1 MIVPMLMVVVA
12 MRGTVK
18 ALCGTYGVG
27 LTQVM
32 LVVVSKVAVAYYSS
46 LTKRKVLPISSSPKR
61 RINRESITNEFVLKE
76 GETRVCGSFR
86 LDKGHQ
92 SGLDN

>member
-1 MIVPMLMVVVA
+1 MATTRVVVVSIVEFPSLTVLRMIVPMPMVVVA

-46 LTKRKVLPISSSPKR
+46 LTKRKVLPILSSPK
-61 RINRESITNEFVLKE
+61 EE
-76 GETRVCGSFR
+76 
-86 LDKGHQ
+86 
-92 SGLDN
+92 

>member
-1 MIVPMLMVVVA
+1 MATTRVVVVSIVEFPSLIVLRMIVPMLMVVVA

-46 LTKRKVLPISSSPKR
+46 LTKRKVLPILSSPK
-61 RINRESITNEFVLKE
+61 EE
-76 GETRVCGSFR
+76 
-86 LDKGHQ
+86 
-92 SGLDN
+92 